1 MDNPEIRRL
10 LCEKNSGEQ
19 NFANHETH
27 NGLPAAI
34 QVEVIIISVMYRHT
48 LMLQIFLV
56 VRFVHLEI
64 ICR

>member
-1 MDNPEIRRL
+1 MGSAKGDKGQATRVTVVNDIL
-10 LCEKNSGEQ
+10 
-19 NFANHETH
+19 
-27 NGLPAAI
+27 I
-34 QVEVIIISVMYRHT
+34 YRHT